1 MSIWGAVKD
10 MEKGHKAYQVPTD
23 EFADVLPPPPPNNTE
38 VVTTTT
44 AEASTTET
52 STSTNTKSYVRPT
65 EHLPGDH
72 GSAEGEN
79 TKPAFTTTGATA
91 TKTAAEDIASAT
103 NTPTPDEGWFSD
115 LSNLVSNQVWF
126 FVAIGAVL
134 LFAAGAGIFFW
145 RRAVRRRQ
153 RDNYTSLRDDE
164 VALGRVGGAPRG
176 APRTTK
182 ELYDAFGEVSD
193 DDDDVDEETALRPHS
208 ISHALDTGLHSGFLD
223 DDDPPSGGSGR
234 QQARYRD
241 EPESPVEKEATRSDS
256 PGSGSGSGSSWEHA
270 SETR

>member
-1 MSIWGAVKD
+1 MPSSV
-10 MEKGHKAYQVPTD
+10 E
-23 EFADVLPPPPPNNTE
+23 DVEEP
-38 VVTTTT
+38 
-44 AEASTTET
+44 
-52 STSTNTKSYVRPT
+52 
-65 EHLPGDH
+65 
-72 GSAEGEN
+72 
-79 TKPAFTTTGATA
+79 GATG
-91 TKTAAEDIASAT
+91 TPEPTS
-103 NTPTPDEGWFSD
+103 TPTPDEGWFSD

-193 DDDDVDEETALRPHS
+193 DDDDDWTDSWLV
-208 ISHALDTGLHSGFLD
+208 TGC
-223 DDDPPSGGSGR
+223 
-234 QQARYRD
+234 
-241 EPESPVEKEATRSDS
+241 SDS
-256 PGSGSGSGSSWEHA
+256 SLRKWDLPTGRVLERMGTDKVRGERTLVWAVGVLGYVPNPLPVYHVPMVSPAGMGLLCP
-270 SETR
+270 ETRWEL